1 MYYLMKNKCGNN
13 DLNLIINNIILNVNN
28 LQNLGLYRGKM
39 GIILFFYHY
48 AQYSKNI
55 IYEDFA
61 NELIDELCDELTTQL
76 PITFDDGLCGI
87 GWGLEYLIN
96 NNFIAGDSNEILRE
110 FDLKIMEINVKRI
123 SDLSFDTGLAG
134 IVYYVYSR
142 LIAAKSDAKKVRP
155 FDLLYLTELYN
166 SVLELKD
173 QIKDKF
179 SIQIFDKYEKC
190 LKNDLV
196 KNEILSL
203 PDFLYNDNLVSLN
216 DLKSV
221 PLGIKNGITGLGLKL
236 IKQ

>member
-13 DLNLIINNIILNVNN
+13 DLNLIINNLILNVNN

-55 IYEDFA
+55 IYED
-61 NELIDELCDELTTQL
+61 
-76 PITFDDGLCGI
+76 
-87 GWGLEYLIN
+87 
-96 NNFIAGDSNEILRE
+96 IAGDSNEILRE

-142 LIAAKSDAKKVRP
+142 LIAAKSEAKKVRP

>member
-1 MYYLMKNKCGNN
+1 M
-13 DLNLIINNIILNVNN
+13 
-28 LQNLGLYRGKM
+28 
-39 GIILFFYHY
+39 
-48 AQYSKNI
+48 
-55 IYEDFA
+55 
-61 NELIDELCDELTTQL
+61 
-76 PITFDDGLCGI
+76 
-87 GWGLEYLIN
+87 
-96 NNFIAGDSNEILRE
+96 
-110 FDLKIMEINVKRI
+110 
-123 SDLSFDTGLAG
+123 
-134 IVYYVYSR
+134 
-142 LIAAKSDAKKVRP
+142 
-155 FDLLYLTELYN
+155 TELYN

-236 IKQ
+236 IKQRNIFISLMKIVMLRNMELVLT